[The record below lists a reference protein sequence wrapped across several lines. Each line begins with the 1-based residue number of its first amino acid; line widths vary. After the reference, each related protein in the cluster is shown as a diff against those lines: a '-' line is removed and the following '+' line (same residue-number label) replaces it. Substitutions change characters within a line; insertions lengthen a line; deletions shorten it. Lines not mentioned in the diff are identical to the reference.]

1 MGGGPKKKPRRQ
13 RRTTTKTRRSEGRL
27 IAVDEYNNDIEIL
40 SIFSINHS
48 PCVERFTRKEEEGDS
63 NDNNEKR
70 EDER

>member
-1 MGGGPKKKPRRQ
+1 MVVRKEAEEAKTNG
-13 RRTTTKTRRSEGRL
+13 KTRGSGRRL
-27 IAVDEYNNDIEIL
+27 IAADEYNDIEIL